1 MEFEQFRELFL
12 SALQLAIKNAET
24 NLGKAIPQ
32 DFIILLHGAG
42 HAGNEIS
49 ADAAAQALYIDENHF
64 YRIID
69 VAVQQISTTQTY
81 IFVRVSGHPPASLA
95 ETVNYA
101 LGYGAFKQ
109 LLAAIKVKD
118 NHMDR
123 STAWDIVCEFV
134 QSDSLRKH
142 MLSVECAMRAYAA
155 HYGEDADSWGLV
167 GLLHD
172 FDWEIHPTLEQHP
185 MDGAPILRER
195 GASEEDI
202 RTILSHGPLAADDR
216 VTLRDKALF
225 AVDELTGLITAA
237 ALVRP
242 SKNVRDVEV
251 SSIRKKWKDKAFARG
266 VNRED
271 VEQGAAL
278 LGVDLWEFHVPLV
291 LKAMQ
296 DNAES
301 LGLQGVGG

>member
-1 MEFEQFRELFL
+1 
-12 SALQLAIKNAET
+12 
-24 NLGKAIPQ
+24 
-32 DFIILLHGAG
+32 
-42 HAGNEIS
+42 
-49 ADAAAQALYIDENHF
+49 
-64 YRIID
+64 
-69 VAVQQISTTQTY
+69 
-81 IFVRVSGHPPASLA
+81 
-95 ETVNYA
+95 
-101 LGYGAFKQ
+101 
-109 LLAAIKVKD
+109 
-118 NHMDR
+118 MDR
-123 STAWDIVCEFV
+123 ATAWGIVCEFV

-142 MLSVECAMRAYAA
+142 MLSVEIAMRAYAA
-155 HYGEDADSWGLV
+155 HYGEDAESWGLV

-185 MDGAPILRER
+185 MDGARILRER
-195 GASEEDI
+195 GLGEEDI
-202 RTILSHGPLAADDR
+202 RSILSHGPLAADDR

-251 SSIRKKWKDKAFARG
+251 ASIRKKWRDKAFARG

-296 DNAES
+296 DRAAD
-301 LGLQGVGG
+301 LGLDGMPA

>member
-1 MEFEQFRELFL
+1 
-12 SALQLAIKNAET
+12 
-24 NLGKAIPQ
+24 
-32 DFIILLHGAG
+32 
-42 HAGNEIS
+42 
-49 ADAAAQALYIDENHF
+49 
-64 YRIID
+64 
-69 VAVQQISTTQTY
+69 
-81 IFVRVSGHPPASLA
+81 
-95 ETVNYA
+95 
-101 LGYGAFKQ
+101 
-109 LLAAIKVKD
+109 
-118 NHMDR
+118 MDR
-123 STAWDIVCEFV
+123 EQAWQIVTEFV

-142 MLSVECAMRAYAA
+142 MLAVEYAMRAYAV
-155 HYGEDADSWGLV
+155 HYGQDADSWGLV

-172 FDWEIHPTLEQHP
+172 FDWEIHPSLEQHP

-195 GASEEDI
+195 GVSDEDI
-202 RTILSHGPLAADDR
+202 RTILSHGPLAAHDR

-242 SKNVRDVEV
+242 SKDVRDVEV

-296 DNAES
+296 EHAAE
-301 LGLQGVGG
+301 LGLAGAG

>member
-1 MEFEQFRELFL
+1 M
-12 SALQLAIKNAET
+12 I
-24 NLGKAIPQ
+24 
-32 DFIILLHGAG
+32 
-42 HAGNEIS
+42 
-49 ADAAAQALYIDENHF
+49 
-64 YRIID
+64 
-69 VAVQQISTTQTY
+69 
-81 IFVRVSGHPPASLA
+81 
-95 ETVNYA
+95 
-101 LGYGAFKQ
+101 
-109 LLAAIKVKD
+109 
-118 NHMDR
+118 DR
-123 STAWDIVCEFV
+123 SQAWDIVQEFV
-134 QSDSLRKH
+134 KSDSLRKH
-142 MLSVECAMRAYAA
+142 MLSVEIAMRAYAA
-155 HYGEDADSWGLV
+155 HYGEDLDQWGVV

-195 GASEEDI
+195 GVSEEDI
-202 RTILSHGPLAADDR
+202 RTILSHGPLGESDR

-271 VEQGAAL
+271 VEQGAASL
-278 LGVDLWEFHVPLV
+278 NVPLWEFHVPLV

-296 DNAES
+296 AEAET
-301 LGLQGVGG
+301 LGLSGIST

>member
-1 MEFEQFRELFL
+1 
-12 SALQLAIKNAET
+12 
-24 NLGKAIPQ
+24 
-32 DFIILLHGAG
+32 
-42 HAGNEIS
+42 
-49 ADAAAQALYIDENHF
+49 
-64 YRIID
+64 
-69 VAVQQISTTQTY
+69 
-81 IFVRVSGHPPASLA
+81 
-95 ETVNYA
+95 
-101 LGYGAFKQ
+101 
-109 LLAAIKVKD
+109 
-118 NHMDR
+118 MDR
-123 STAWDIVCEFV
+123 EQAWAIVCEFV

-142 MLSVECAMRAYAA
+142 MLAVECAMRAYAA
-155 HYGEDADSWGLV
+155 HYGEDPDHWGLV

-195 GASEEDI
+195 GLGEADI
-202 RTILSHGPLAADDR
+202 LTILSHGPLGEKDR

-242 SKNVRDVEV
+242 SKNVNDVEV
-251 SSIRKKWKDKAFARG
+251 SSLRKKWKDKAFARG

-271 VEQGAAL
+271 VETGAAS

-296 DNAES
+296 ANAEA
-301 LGLQGVGG
+301 LGLNGQPAAG